1 MRDSD
6 TIAAPKAPPI
16 DWSAVA
22 DGPLER
28 GDHVEL
34 AALLARTLLT
44 RYEDITSSGGKLYGY
59 SAGVYR
65 PINDELLERNV
76 TTFAGLPVGEGDK
89 PRALNIRTSDITGT
103 IRCLHIALNA
113 PGFFDKPA
121 AGVAFR
127 DGFAV
132 VDGGR
137 LELVAHAPEHRAQ
150 FAYDFDFVGSSEPAM
165 FLGFLREVF
174 RDDADRDDKMAA
186 LQEFFGAAITGCATV
201 YERAALLL
209 GNGSDGKS
217 RLAHIIEH
225 SMPTR
230 SVIALEPA
238 AFADVYQ
245 RPLLAGARLNSVP
258 DISEATLSA
267 SIKGIISGEGLTA
280 RDPGG
285 RAKSFKPCAAHL
297 FGCNRLPSTN
307 DKSDGFFRRWLILK
321 MTRSFLH
328 DPIRDVSIHFRI
340 IDQDRPAIVR
350 WALEG
355 AARLQAKNDY
365 TLPVSHALTIAEWRG
380 REDAVRVFIDTRCTS
395 GGGWTPATEL
405 YEAFKAWGAPYGKGK
420 DTTATAFG
428 LALKAM
434 GIADKRSSSAKLYG
448 VTLAADLHATRMSV
462 AA

>member
-1 MRDSD
+1 M
-6 TIAAPKAPPI
+6 
-16 DWSAVA
+16 
-22 DGPLER
+22 
-28 GDHVEL
+28 L
-34 AALLARTLLT
+34 AKRLLT
-44 RYEDITSSGGKLYGY
+44 RYEHITSSGGRLYAY

-65 PINDELLERNV
+65 PIDDELERIV
-76 TTFAGLPVGEGDK
+76 TTFAGMPVGEGDK

-127 DGFAV
+127 DGFAIV
-132 VDGGR
+132 EGGR
-137 LELVAHAPEHRAQ
+137 LELVAHAPEHRAH

-165 FLGFLREVF
+165 FLGFLLEVF

-217 RLAHIIEH
+217 RLAYILEK
-225 SMPTR
+225 SMPFD
-230 SVIALEPA
+230 SVISLEPA
-238 AFADVYQ
+238 LWHDQYQ
-245 RPLLAGARLNSVP
+245 RPLLEGARLNSVP

-267 SIKGIISGEGLTA
+267 SVKGIISGEGLAA
-280 RDPGG
+280 RDPS
-285 RAKSFKPCAAHL
+285 RPAKSFKPRAAHL
-297 FGCNRLPSTN
+297 FGCNKLPSTN

-365 TLPVSHALTIAEWRG
+365 TLPVSHALTIDEWRG

-428 LALKAM
+428 LALK
-434 GIADKRSSSAKLYG
+434 GIGVADKRSRSAKLYS
-448 VTLAADLHATRMSV
+448 VQLKPETNSAASLAA
-462 AA
+462 